1 MGQSEVSAVATNM
14 SMSLLTSC
22 PGWRLATSLARTNTT
37 HINAINKVTT
47 CTIVPGRGFSLA
59 GSSNGNAASNKA
71 NYSISIQNGDSSN
84 NLVTA
89 RTFSTSLSR
98 RSEDEVAAEKA
109 AAEKAAAEKVAA
121 EKAAAKAAA
130 EKAAAEKAAAEKAA
144 AKKAAAEKAAAE
156 KAAAEKA
163 AADKAAEEIAIR
175 NMKDPIQELFLTAI
189 RAYSGSGGIGSADAA
204 TQAELKHEL
213 ERVAKQYGGA
223 EGEDM
228 TKFPELSFKDVTVD
242 PINISEKQ

>member
-47 CTIVPGRGFSLA
+47 CTIVPGRGFGLA
-59 GSSNGNAASNKA
+59 GSSNGNAASTKA

-98 RSEDEVAAEKA
+98 RSEDEVKDVASMATKIDPKDAAAKKGADEATQKAMEKKKLADAKAAEKAKEKNAAAA
-109 AAEKAAAEKVAA
+109 AAEKAEK
-121 EKAAAKAAA
+121 E
-130 EKAAAEKAAAEKAA
+130 AA
-144 AKKAAAEKAAAE
+144 AKKAAKEKPE
-156 KAAAEKA
+156 K
-163 AADKAAEEIAIR
+163 
-175 NMKDPIQELFLTAI
+175 
-189 RAYSGSGGIGSADAA
+189 
-204 TQAELKHEL
+204 
-213 ERVAKQYGGA
+213 
-223 EGEDM
+223 
-228 TKFPELSFKDVTVD
+228 
-242 PINISEKQ
+242 

>member
-59 GSSNGNAASNKA
+59 GSSNVNAASNKA
-71 NYSISIQNGDSSN
+71 NCSISIQNGDSSN

-109 AAEKAAAEKVAA
+109 AAEKAAAEKAA
-121 EKAAAKAAA
+121 VEKAAA

-144 AKKAAAEKAAAE
+144 AEKAVAQKAATEKAAA
-156 KAAAEKA
+156 
-163 AADKAAEEIAIR
+163 EIAIR

-213 ERVAKQYGGA
+213 
-223 EGEDM
+223 
-228 TKFPELSFKDVTVD
+228 
-242 PINISEKQ
+242 

>member
-98 RSEDEVAAEKA
+98 RSEDEVKDVASLATKIDPKDAAAKKGADEATQKAMEKKKLADAKAAEKA
-109 AAEKAAAEKVAA
+109 KEEKAAKEA
-121 EKAAAKAAA
+121 
-130 EKAAAEKAAAEKAA
+130 AA
-144 AKKAAAEKAAAE
+144 AKKAAAEKAAKEAAE
-156 KAAAEKA
+156 EKAAKEAAAAKKAAAEKA
-163 AADKAAEEIAIR
+163 AKEKAAKEAAEE
-175 NMKDPIQELFLTAI
+175 K
-189 RAYSGSGGIGSADAA
+189 AA
-204 TQAELKHEL
+204 KE
-213 ERVAKQYGGA
+213 
-223 EGEDM
+223 
-228 TKFPELSFKDVTVD
+228 
-242 PINISEKQ
+242 

>member
-109 AAEKAAAEKVAA
+109 AAEKAAAEKAA
-121 EKAAAKAAA
+121 EEKAAA
-130 EKAAAEKAAAEKAA
+130 EKAAAEKAAAEKV
-144 AKKAAAEKAAAE
+144 AAE

-223 EGEDM
+223 EGEDI